1 MVEDE
6 AVEEVVLQLG
16 VLVVA
21 VVGAAVDGAAE
32 QAALV
37 FQLLPGELR
46 LILEM
51 SHNPFL
57 SICSNIIKYIHESST
72 IQNALKSLLMAD
84 N

>member
-1 MVEDE
+1 MEDE

-21 VVGAAVDGAAE
+21 VVGAAVGGAAQ

-46 LILEM
+46 LTLEM

-57 SICSNIIKYIHESST
+57 SICSNIIKYIHELST
-72 IQNALKSLLMAD
+72 IQNSQKSLLMVH